1 MPSITVQTAV
11 VSGSA
16 NGKIAPNSTFDWLNT
31 DTTRSYLVSE
41 VGGWC
46 ADSSYSVPKAASPSS
61 PGSISA
67 TTLNVSGSFSYSC
80 PAWDKPG
87 KPNISIGAK

>member
-16 NGKIAPNSTFDWLNT
+16 NGKIAPSSSFTWLNT
-31 DTTRSYLVSE
+31 DTTTSMLVSE
-41 VGGWC
+41 VGSWC
-46 ADSSYSVPKAASPSS
+46 VDSSYSVPRAASATS

-67 TTLNVSGSFSYSC
+67 TTLNVSGSFSYTC

-87 KPNISIGAK
+87 RPNIQIGSK